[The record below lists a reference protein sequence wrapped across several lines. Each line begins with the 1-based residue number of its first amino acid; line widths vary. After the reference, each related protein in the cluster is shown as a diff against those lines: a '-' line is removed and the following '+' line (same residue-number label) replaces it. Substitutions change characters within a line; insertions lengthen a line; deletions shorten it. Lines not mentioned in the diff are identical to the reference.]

1 MWARCLAVDEMAI
14 CMAASGLLCVSQLG
28 HYFLPTHTM
37 LRALAGLGKGVAGTP
52 FSGAVCAAVVFD
64 HCKPCQG
71 VLVGQPQVHAV
82 TGNRGMFAAV
92 PAVRVHGPPTH
103 CVCFCL
109 QCMVLVVVYILCVC
123 GETLWI
129 LYPSSMACSQ
139 LHRLNTSIA

>member
-1 MWARCLAVDEMAI
+1 VLASLDTTS
-14 CMAASGLLCVSQLG
+14 C
-28 HYFLPTHTM
+28 LPTQCLEH
-37 LRALAGLGKGVAGTP
+37 LQGLGKGVAGTP

-71 VLVGQPQVHAV
+71 VLVGQSQVHAV
-82 TGNRGMFAAV
+82 TGIVACLLLSRPCAYMAHQ
-92 PAVRVHGPPTH
+92 RT
-103 CVCFCL
+103 VCFCL

-123 GETLWI
+123 GETLLI